1 MGRVT
6 VSNQVHERKEPVMS
20 LRILI
25 VPDKFKGTL
34 TARQA
39 AAAIARGWSDVRP
52 EDRVEELPMADG
64 GDGFGEVLGHLLGAQ
79 RQSCATVDS
88 AGRPRAAEWWLEP
101 NACIAVVE
109 TAQVNGLVLLPA
121 GQYHPFQLDTFG
133 IGAVLRDA
141 KQAGARH
148 VYVGIGG
155 SSTNDGGFG
164 LARSLGWSFWDGSGT
179 ELRAWTELD
188 QLARVEAPI
197 QRLAFDDLTIAVDVA
212 NPLLGANGA
221 SRVYGPQKGLGNAD
235 ILKAEACLRRLAQV
249 IAARTGE
256 DVSLDEGSG
265 AAGGLGFGLRAFCGG
280 IFRSGG
286 EIFATLSRLEHHIQD
301 ADLVIT
307 AEGAMDAQTLMGKG
321 VGVIAEAAAR
331 AGKPCLCLAGSISVD
346 PVSVPWP
353 DFQSF
358 AIVPR
363 FATLGEAKSHA
374 ADCLR
379 RLAAHVASR
388 VG

>member
-1 MGRVT
+1 
-6 VSNQVHERKEPVMS
+6 MS

-39 AAAIARGWSDVRP
+39 AAAIARGWSEVRP

-64 GDGFGEVLGHLLGAQ
+64 GDGFGEVLGQLLGAQ
-79 RQSCATVDS
+79 RKTCDTVDS
-88 AGRPRAAEWWLEP
+88 AGRPRAAEWWCEP
-101 NACIAVVE
+101 CACIAIIE
-109 TAQVNGLVLLPA
+109 AAQINGIALLPP

-133 IGAVLRDA
+133 IGALLRDA

-188 QLARVEAPI
+188 QLARVVAPL
-197 QRLAFDDLTIAVDVA
+197 QRLAFDELTIAVDVA

-221 SRVYGPQKGLGNAD
+221 SRVYGPQKGLGDAD

-249 IAARTGE
+249 IDARTGE
-256 DVSLDEGSG
+256 DLSLDAGSG

-280 IFRSGG
+280 IFKSGG
-286 EIFATLSRLEHHIQD
+286 EIFASLSGLELRIQD

-307 AEGAMDAQTLMGKG
+307 AEGAMDEQSLMGKG
-321 VGVIAEAAAR
+321 VGIIAEAAAR
-331 AGKPCLCLAGSISVD
+331 SGNPCLCLAGSVSID
-346 PVSVPWP
+346 PASVPWP
-353 DFQSF
+353 NFHSF

-363 FATLGEAKSHA
+363 FATLGEAKVRA
-374 ADCLR
+374 YDCLR
-379 RLAAHVASR
+379 RVAAHAASEAVEQENTITFR
-388 VG
+388 RLPSSGK